1 MAEMAPREAKL
12 RQAAAVLESEAARV
26 AQLKAQ
32 LQDHTNEL
40 QQKEA
45 VLTQVP
51 RAVFV
56 RLDGLAL
63 LYFIH

>member
-1 MAEMAPREAKL
+1 MAEMAPREAQL
-12 RQAAAVLESEAARV
+12 RQAAAVLEIEAARV
-26 AQLKAQ
+26 AQLKSQ

-51 RAVFV
+51 QVACARLV
-56 RLDGLAL
+56 RWEAMSE
-63 LYFIH
+63 